1 MRSLICEAAI
11 LVSKLEL
18 YGTLA
23 IADLS
28 DLVFIVQ
35 MRVFS
40 WLLVVL
46 FATTTLIRQVLSTQA
61 SGRWYRQKGRAVN
74 YSHLVVGFLGVC
86 LWPELIFN

>member
-23 IADLS
+23 VADLS
-28 DLVFIVQ
+28 DLVFVVE

-46 FATTTLIRQVLSTQA
+46 FATTTTLIR
-61 SGRWYRQKGRAVN
+61 
-74 YSHLVVGFLGVC
+74 
-86 LWPELIFN
+86 